1 MLPDME
7 VMNCQAMAVPNAVMQ
22 HVVNVESS
30 FNPFAIGVVG
40 AKLARQPRNLP
51 EAIATARML
60 ETRGYNFSL
69 GLAQVN
75 RYNLDKYGLH
85 SYAQAFGAC
94 TNLQAGARILANC
107 LARAENDWGR
117 AFSCY
122 YSGNFTT
129 GFRTGYVRKV
139 MSLWQAAD
147 AQAPMAPPPSRA
159 IAMVAASRAPGKA
172 RLPLPMRTH
181 AGRDAESP
189 DAGSLQAP
197 LSSAGP
203 VATLSPQ
210 VDEAFVF

>member
-1 MLPDME
+1 ME
-7 VMNCQAMAVPNAVMQ
+7 VMNCQALAVPNAVMQ

-40 AKLARQPRNLP
+40 AKLVRQPRNLP

-75 RYNLDKYGLH
+75 RYNLDRYGLH

-94 TNLQAGARILANC
+94 ANLQAGARILASC
-107 LARAENDWGR
+107 LARAGNDWGR

-129 GFRTGYVRKV
+129 GFRTGYVGKV
-139 MSLWQAAD
+139 MSLWRRAN
-147 AQAPMAPPPSRA
+147 AQAPAAAPSRA
-159 IAMVAASRAPGKA
+159 IAIDARSTAAAKSWPPPERKHLDRDTGLADGGSA
-172 RLPLPMRTH
+172 PLP
-181 AGRDAESP
+181 
-189 DAGSLQAP
+189 AP
-197 LSSAGP
+197 SGGP
-203 VATLSPQ
+203 VATLPTP
-210 VDEAFVF
+210 VDAAFVF

>member
-7 VMNCQAMAVPNAVMQ
+7 VMNCQALAVPNAVMQ

-40 AKLARQPRNLP
+40 AKLVRQPRNLP

-94 TNLQAGARILANC
+94 ANLQAGARILAGC
-107 LARAENDWGR
+107 LARAGNDWGR

-122 YSGNFTT
+122 YSGDFTT
-129 GFRTGYVRKV
+129 GFRSGYVRKV
-139 MSLWQAAD
+139 MSLWKRAD
-147 AQAPMAPPPSRA
+147 AQAPATPSRA
-159 IAMVAASRAPGKA
+159 IAIVAAPTASGQTTVPV
-172 RLPLPMRTH
+172 PTH
-181 AGRDAESP
+181 THLDP
-189 DAGSLQAP
+189 DAGLADGGSVP
-197 LSSAGP
+197 EPESSGAP
-203 VATLSPQ
+203 VATPSPH

>member
-7 VMNCQAMAVPNAVMQ
+7 VMNCQALAVPNAVMQ

-40 AKLARQPRNLP
+40 ATLVRQPRNLA
-51 EAIATARML
+51 EAVATARML
-60 ETRGYNFSL
+60 ETHGYNFSL

-75 RYNLDKYGLH
+75 RYNLKRFGLH

-94 TNLQAGARILANC
+94 ANLRAGARILAGC
-107 LARAENDWGR
+107 LTRAGNDWGR

-129 GFRTGYVRKV
+129 GFRTGYVHKV
-139 MSLWQAAD
+139 MSLWQRAD
-147 AQAPMAPPPSRA
+147 ARAPAVHFRA
-159 IAMVAASRAPGKA
+159 IAVASAPRISARVLAPPQPPLETGTARQPASSG
-172 RLPLPMRTH
+172 
-181 AGRDAESP
+181 D
-189 DAGSLQAP
+189 
-197 LSSAGP
+197 P
-203 VATLSPQ
+203 VATLSPP